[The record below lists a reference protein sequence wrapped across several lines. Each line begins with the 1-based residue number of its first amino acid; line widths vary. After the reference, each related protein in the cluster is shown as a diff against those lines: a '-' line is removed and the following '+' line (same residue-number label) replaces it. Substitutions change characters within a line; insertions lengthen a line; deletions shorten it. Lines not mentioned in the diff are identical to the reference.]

1 MRFVEVRGRIRL
13 ADEEIT
19 EEDEEEAGE
28 NEDAAEEEDAESAAD
43 RKKFGLPREIVLADG
58 TRIQTRTGTVPQQSH
73 FTCQKCGKKQD
84 ILESVKPTKHTA
96 PVAAY
101 ALQCHCP
108 QCDAEGYN
116 YNGRYF
122 KPIEPGDVKRLILAE
137 REWADRNETD
147 LNDYWPRSEVLP
159 AYMTHKLNGGIQR
172 DWGYTHWWKMFNPR
186 QLLVHTQ
193 LMRAI
198 TEAPEDQWPLD
209 VREQALGALQQY
221 LRNQNMFCFW
231 DHVTRYAWHRM
242 FSNANYHPKATGN

>member
-1 MRFVEVRGRIRL
+1 MTARWFERRLEGMRFVEVRGRIRL

-147 LNDYWPRSEVLP
+147 LNDYWPRQEYCH
-159 AYMTHKLNGGIQR
+159 AYQ
-172 DWGYTHWWKMFNPR
+172 
-186 QLLVHTQ
+186 
-193 LMRAI
+193 
-198 TEAPEDQWPLD
+198 
-209 VREQALGALQQY
+209 
-221 LRNQNMFCFW
+221 
-231 DHVTRYAWHRM
+231 
-242 FSNANYHPKATGN
+242 